1 MDKKI
6 RVRIYKYLD
15 DSYSLVLERTGQD
28 ACDGLTNLRLE
39 DIRQLAQ
46 DITTEWAK
54 LHRETQGYEQG
65 EVSKRG
71 KRGKWYSVIT
81 SDLKY
86 RKYRTVEAYDEE
98 DARQKFLILHPHEE
112 IIEINY
118 NKLKTESCWGG
129 A

>member
-1 MDKKI
+1 MEKKI
-6 RVRIYKYLD
+6 KVNVYQYLD
-15 DSYSLVLERTGQD
+15 RYSLVLERTGCD
-28 ACDGLTNLRLE
+28 GYDGLTNLRLE
-39 DIRQLAQ
+39 DIHQLAQ
-46 DITTEWAK
+46 DLTTEWAK

-71 KRGKWYSVIT
+71 KRRKWYSVIT
-81 SDLKY
+81 SDH
-86 RKYRTVEAYDEE
+86 KYRTVKAYDEE
-98 DARQKFLILHPHEE
+98 DARQRFLILHPHEE

>member
-6 RVRIYKYLD
+6 KVRIYKYLD
-15 DSYSLVLERTGQD
+15 DSYSLVLERMGQD
-28 ACDGLTNLRLE
+28 ACDGLTNLQLE

-46 DITTEWAK
+46 DLTTEWAK

-71 KRGKWYSVIT
+71 KRRKWYSVIT
-81 SDLKY
+81 SDH
-86 RKYRTVEAYDEE
+86 KYRTVKAYDEE
-98 DARQKFLILHPHEE
+98 DARQRFLILHPHEE
-112 IIEINY
+112 IIEINC

>member
-39 DIRQLAQ
+39 DIRQLAR
-46 DITTEWAK
+46 DITTAWAK

-71 KRGKWYSVIT
+71 KWYSVIT
-81 SDLKY
+81 SDH
-86 RKYRTVEAYDEE
+86 KYRTVKAYDEE
-98 DARQKFLILHPHEE
+98 DARQEFLILHPHEE